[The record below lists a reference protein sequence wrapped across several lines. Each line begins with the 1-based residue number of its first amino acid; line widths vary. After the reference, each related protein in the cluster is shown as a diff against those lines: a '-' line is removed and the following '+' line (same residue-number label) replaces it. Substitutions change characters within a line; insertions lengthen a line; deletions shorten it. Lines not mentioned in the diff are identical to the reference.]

1 MQLQAQPQVHKV
13 KHVPERSC
21 VACRRRRPQAEFR
34 RVARTAQGW
43 VLETGQR
50 TGRGAYVCAD
60 SPACWQPKKLRR
72 AFGAQAE
79 MLNAALISHAS
90 PEHQPE
96 TSMRE

>member
-1 MQLQAQPQVHKV
+1 MQLQAQSQAQKI

-43 VLETGQR
+43 VLETGPR
-50 TGRGAYVCAD
+50 TGRGAYLCAD

-79 MLNAALISHAS
+79 PLSAALISQAEAQH
-90 PEHQPE
+90 HPE